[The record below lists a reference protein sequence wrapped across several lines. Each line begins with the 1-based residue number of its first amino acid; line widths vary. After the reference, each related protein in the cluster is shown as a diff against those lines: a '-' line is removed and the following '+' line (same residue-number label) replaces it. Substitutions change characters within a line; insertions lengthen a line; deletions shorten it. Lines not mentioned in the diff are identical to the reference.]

1 MAELRVGALRAY
13 RPLHERVPTRDA
25 QGVLLT
31 DFMLLFP
38 GLRERPRLV
47 LREIV
52 ARIQAALAPFQEVV
66 FVDLNLRL
74 NLLWI
79 SAQPR
84 PGIVLA
90 VASAIKQRVPEAL
103 LVGHQPPRWR

>member
-1 MAELRVGALRAY
+1 MGRLHGY

-38 GLRERPRLV
+38 GLREQPGLV
-47 LREIV
+47 LREV
-52 ARIQAALAPFQEVV
+52 VMRIQAVLSQFREVV
-66 FVDLNLRL
+66 FADLNLPL

-79 SAQPR
+79 SAQPK
-84 PGIVLA
+84 PGIVLDIAAA
-90 VASAIKQRVPEAL
+90 VRECVPEAL
-103 LVGHQPPRWR
+103 LVGQQPPR